1 MSVPYMDIYPHD
13 QTFEFMEAQSALLL
27 GQACC
32 PKIWGSKVVDP
43 RC

>member
-1 MSVPYMDIYPHD
+1 MSVLYIYINPHD
-13 QTFEFMEAQSALLL
+13 QTFELMEAQSALLL
-27 GQACC
+27 GRACC